1 MQQKL
6 SNGKYNNNMI
16 TKARIIKKVSPRETL
31 LEMKVGE
38 TIEIPFRMISTGS
51 IKTAA
56 TRAKQKKEGR
66 FFVSV
71 DEIGG
76 KTRVTRLK

>member
-1 MQQKL
+1 
-6 SNGKYNNNMI
+6 
-16 TKARIIKKVSPRETL
+16 
-31 LEMKVGE
+31 
-38 TIEIPFRMISTGS
+38 MISTGS

-56 TRAKQKKEGR
+56 TRAQQKKEGR

-71 DEIGG
+71 NEIGG

>member
-1 MQQKL
+1 
-6 SNGKYNNNMI
+6 MI
-16 TKARIIKKVSPRETL
+16 TKARIIKKVSPRDTL
-31 LEMKVGE
+31 LGMSVGE
-38 TIEIPFRMISTGS
+38 TIVIPFRVLSTGS

-76 KTRVTRLK
+76 KTQITRLK